1 MPLEIVIEI
10 ERPKSFFLLK
20 LFYNEFLSYFHRNLT
35 NVSPIELYHEL
46 TYSIT
51 EMVEKITIYTMTA
64 DTLGSYKLVLNKQNL
79 ERNVIPG
86 YHRSLGRC
94 HTLSLQ
100 EAIRQRGIRYIE
112 LKM

>member
-1 MPLEIVIEI
+1 MRECLFDIVLEIQI
-10 ERPKSFFLLK
+10 FLLLWVFSKK
-20 LFYNEFLSYFHRNLT
+20 LLFHIHRNLT

-79 ERNVIPG
+79 ERNVRPG

-100 EAIRQRGIRYIE
+100 ARLYKLGWLI
-112 LKM
+112 

>member
-1 MPLEIVIEI
+1 MQSGLETMPL
-10 ERPKSFFLLK
+10 LL
-20 LFYNEFLSYFHRNLT
+20 LDDVLIDISLSNFT
-35 NVSPIELYHEL
+35 NVSPFEVYQEVTH
-46 TYSIT
+46 SINQ
-51 EMVEKITIYTMTA
+51 MVEKITIYTMTA

-79 ERNVIPG
+79 ERNVVPG

-100 EAIRQRGIRYIE
+100 EAIQQRGIRYVE